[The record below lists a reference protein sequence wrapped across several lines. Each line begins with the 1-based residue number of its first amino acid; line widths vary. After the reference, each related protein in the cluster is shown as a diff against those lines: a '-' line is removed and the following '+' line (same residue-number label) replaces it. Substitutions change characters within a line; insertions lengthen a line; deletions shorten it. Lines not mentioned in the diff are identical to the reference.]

1 MKKINFKIYKQ
12 KRKQRISVSGIS
24 LQVDWFLIL
33 IIGIM
38 LFVVG
43 VGYAGWLYVRVN
55 NGSLFEVVE
64 DTNVE
69 VELQKQKE
77 KIKKTVDLILEEQK
91 TFQVQNMNATSTLP
105 Q

>member
-24 LQVDWFLIL
+24 PQIDWFLIL

>member
-1 MKKINFKIYKQ
+1 MKKINFKIYTQ
-12 KRKQRISVSGIS
+12 KRKQRISASGIS
-24 LQVDWFLIL
+24 PQVDWFLIL